1 MKLLSLFALAC
12 AVFAQPALQP
22 SPNCCDPA
30 QPTCMALYTRCVQN
44 AGSTG
49 GTPSS
54 GVCAA
59 LLCPS
64 PYPVRMSPSV
74 STTPTARMS
83 ASPTAPPSSK
93 PSASSTPTARM
104 SASPTAPP
112 SSKPS
117 ASSTPT
123 ARMSLSPLPARPS
136 VTSAPTPQMSV
147 SPPPTASITPAT
159 TAASTPSSA
168 LTATPASTRTLASTP
183 ATTPTPT
190 RRPDTG
196 GGNVSGISGGGSS
209 NNPPNPAPTV
219 SAGEVVAG
227 VIGAFGILAVV
238 SLAYAY
244 YIRGSPR
251 FRPTSPKLRNSPIS
265 ESNAVYT
272 RNVMHKI
279 NI

>member
-30 QPTCMALYTRCVQN
+30 LPTCMAIYTRCVQN

-74 STTPTARMS
+74 
-83 ASPTAPPSSK
+83 PPSSK
-93 PSASSTPTARM
+93 PSVSTTPSVRMSASLSAAPSSKPSGSSTPTARM
-104 SASPTAPP
+104 SISPP
-112 SSKPS
+112 
-117 ASSTPT
+117 
-123 ARMSLSPLPARPS
+123 PARPS

-147 SPPPTASITPAT
+147 SPPPAASITPA
-159 TAASTPSSA
+159 STPSSTLA
-168 LTATPASTRTLASTP
+168 STLTATPASTRTLASTPASTP

-196 GGNVSGISGGGSS
+196 VGNVSGISGGGSS
-209 NNPPNPAPTV
+209 NNPPNPTPTV